1 MAYEVR
7 MYYENYTSGVLT
19 DELIY
24 RKLFGELPDAVK
36 KFNDLKKK
44 ISDQEE
50 WKKYRGR
57 VKGVT
62 LPELRPEDF
71 ADGYFRFEKPFD
83 EEPIF
88 FAGLILNSAY
98 GFDYEQLSVQI
109 VDPETNE
116 TISRS

>member
-1 MAYEVR
+1 MNYEVR

-19 DELIY
+19 DELMY
-24 RKLFGELPDAVK
+24 HKLFSDLSDAVK

-62 LPELRPEDF
+62 LAELNPKDF
-71 ADGYFRFEKPFD
+71 EDGYCLFDGLTNEK
-83 EEPIF
+83 EMYVCSKT
-88 FAGLILNSAY
+88 LNLAY
-98 GFDYEQLSVQI
+98 GFDYEELQVQI

-116 TISRS
+116 PIRR